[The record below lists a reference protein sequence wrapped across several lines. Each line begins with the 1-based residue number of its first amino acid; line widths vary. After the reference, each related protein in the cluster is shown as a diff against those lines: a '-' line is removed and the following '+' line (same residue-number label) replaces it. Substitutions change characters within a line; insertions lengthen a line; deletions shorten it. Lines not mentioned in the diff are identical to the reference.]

1 MKRIVLVTCVAPKLT
16 KAAAAKK
23 IYIGPIFEKLMHY
36 ALNID
41 PDKIFILS
49 GKYGLLHLDDVIE
62 PYDVNLNLVS
72 EEILQIWS
80 NQVLADLAKE
90 ADLEQDLFVFLTNE
104 TYRKYLIDKINHFE
118 VPLKID

>member
-1 MKRIVLVTCVAPKLT
+1 MKKVVLVTCVAPKLSIP
-16 KAAAAKK
+16 AAAKNL
-23 IYIGPIFEKLMHY
+23 YTGPIFEKLMHY
-36 ALNID
+36 ANSIH

-72 EEILQIWS
+72 EEVLQAWS

-90 ADLEQDLFVFLTNE
+90 ADLEKDHFVFLTNE
-104 TYRKYLIDKINHFE
+104 TYRKYLAEAINHSE
-118 VPLKID
+118 VPLIIE